1 MNTKKGDI
9 AEIQTFHLL
18 SFFPIRANFGS
29 TNVSLGNPL
38 DQFEDRCRPK
48 LTLAIIGILVETLA
62 QNHKIYLTKASDF
75 NVLIVTTEWILQR
88 KSLLKGSPEQKNTS
102 TSISLVIAVEMNSFE

>member
-18 SFFPIRANFGS
+18 SFFPIKANFGS
-29 TNVSLGNPL
+29 TNVALGNPL
-38 DQFEDRCRPK
+38 DQLEHRFRPK
-48 LTLAIIGILVETLA
+48 VTLAIIGILVETLA

-75 NVLIVTTEWILQR
+75 NVLIVTTEWMLQR
-88 KSLLKGSPEQKNTS
+88 KLLLKGSPEQKNTS